1 MGRKAK
7 GPVPRWVQG
16 ASYRQIKAMY
26 PILRWFRGIGF
37 LFESLDEDANNSE
50 KALALYQSRVSKKVS
65 YLFDLE
71 RRSGRITATQDRG
84 TSNRHLTQR
93 INSVNR
99 YHSLSSTVYFLAK
112 GLGNGADL
120 YLEKGGRL

>member
-1 MGRKAK
+1 M
-7 GPVPRWVQG
+7 
-16 ASYRQIKAMY
+16 
-26 PILRWFRGIGF
+26 
-37 LFESLDEDANNSE
+37 
-50 KALALYQSRVSKKVS
+50 SKNIS
-65 YLFDLE
+65 NMFDTE
-71 RRSGRITATQDRG
+71 RRSVRITATKDRG

-112 GLGNGADL
+112 GLGIGADL

>member
-1 MGRKAK
+1 MITCE
-7 GPVPRWVQG
+7 V
-16 ASYRQIKAMY
+16 
-26 PILRWFRGIGF
+26 
-37 LFESLDEDANNSE
+37 N
-50 KALALYQSRVSKKVS
+50 KKTCNM
-65 YLFDLE
+65 FDTE
-71 RRSGRITATQDRG
+71 GRSGRITATKDRG

-112 GLGNGADL
+112 GLGIGADP